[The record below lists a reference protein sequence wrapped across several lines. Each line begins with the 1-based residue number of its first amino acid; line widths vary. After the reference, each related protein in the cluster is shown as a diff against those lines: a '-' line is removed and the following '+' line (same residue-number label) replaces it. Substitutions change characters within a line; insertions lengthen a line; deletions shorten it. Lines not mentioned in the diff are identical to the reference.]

1 MNGKQLKNSIL
12 QLAIQGRL
20 VPQDLKD
27 EPASV
32 LLESIRKEKER
43 LFKEGKLKKKDLVST
58 PITEEEKPFEIPQ
71 TWKWVRLGK
80 VFIVNPKVESKDN
93 NKAAFIPMDKI
104 KAGYGSSFTY
114 EVKQWGNIR
123 KNYTCFA
130 DDDVAFAKI
139 TPCFQN
145 RKSMILKD
153 LPNGIGAG
161 TSELK
166 VLRPYME
173 IIDRKYL
180 LYFLKSSYF
189 IEEAVFKGTANQ
201 QRISVGY
208 LENKL
213 FPLPPLAEQH
223 RIVEKI
229 EELMPL
235 IEEYDNAQKQ
245 LDRLNAD
252 LPEALKKSILQEAIQ
267 GKLVPQDPK
276 DEPASVLLESIRKE
290 KERLFK
296 ESKLKKKDLVSTPI
310 TEEEKPFEIP
320 QTWKW
325 VRLGKVFIVNPKVE
339 SKDNNKAAFIPMDK
353 IKAGYGSSFTYE
365 VKQWGNIRK
374 NYTCFADDD
383 VAFAKITPCFQNR
396 KSMILKDLPNGIGAG
411 TSELKVLRP
420 YMEIIDRKY
429 LLYFLKSSYFIEEA
443 VFKGTANQQ
452 RISVGYL
459 ENKLFPL
466 PPLAEQHRIA
476 EKIEELFAK
485 LK

>member
-1 MNGKQLKNSIL
+1 
-12 QLAIQGRL
+12 
-20 VPQDLKD
+20 
-27 EPASV
+27 
-32 LLESIRKEKER
+32 
-43 LFKEGKLKKKDLVST
+43 
-58 PITEEEKPFEIPQ
+58 
-71 TWKWVRLGK
+71 
-80 VFIVNPKVESKDN
+80 
-93 NKAAFIPMDKI
+93 
-104 KAGYGSSFTY
+104 
-114 EVKQWGNIR
+114 
-123 KNYTCFA
+123 
-130 DDDVAFAKI
+130 
-139 TPCFQN
+139 
-145 RKSMILKD
+145 MILKG

-180 LYFLKSSYF
+180 LYFIKSSYF

-201 QRISVGY
+201 QRISADY
-208 LENKL
+208 LESKL

-223 RIVEKI
+223 SIVKKI

-296 ESKLKKKDLVSTPI
+296 EGKLKKKDLVTTPI

-320 QTWKW
+320 KTWEW
-325 VRLGKVFIVNPKVE
+325 VRLGEICYLVDGEKKNEKGLLLDAKFLRGKTSGE
-339 SKDNNKAAFIPMDK
+339 YLQSGKH
-353 IKAGYGSSFTYE
+353 
-365 VKQWGNIRK
+365 VKQGDNI
-374 NYTCFADDD
+374 
-383 VAFAKITPCFQNR
+383 
-396 KSMILKDLPNGIGAG
+396 ILVDGENSGEVFNVPIDGIMGS
-411 TSELKVLRP
+411 TFKQL
-420 YMEIIDRKY
+420 IINSAIHKQY
-429 LLYFLKSSYFIEEA
+429 LLMQILNYKELLRNSKKGAAIPHLNKD
-443 VFKGTANQQ
+443 VFRNLP
-452 RISVGYL
+452 VG
-459 ENKLFPL
+459 L
-466 PPLAEQHRIA
+466 PPLAEQHRIV